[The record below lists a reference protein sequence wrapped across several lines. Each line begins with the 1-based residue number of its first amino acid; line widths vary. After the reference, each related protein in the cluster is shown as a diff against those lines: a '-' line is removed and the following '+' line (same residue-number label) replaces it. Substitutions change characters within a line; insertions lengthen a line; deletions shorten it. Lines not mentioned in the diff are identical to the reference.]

1 MTSAVLSHAQHA
13 PLVFADIKGFSSR
26 SDRDQLRSREDLYA
40 ELRAAFTDELWQLCP
55 QEDRGDGVL
64 LVVPPDLPVEALF
77 TAVLPR
83 LEHGLGARRR
93 SDPLLRLRIAVH
105 AGAVHRDGHGFA
117 GNAVNHVFRLCDGRP
132 LRQALDEAASDTA
145 LVVSEVI
152 HDSVVRAGLP
162 GVEPTT
168 FHPVTFQ
175 VKETRARAWLHVPGD
190 NACAMRIA
198 RESAAG
204 TDEGRGRDG
213 RGGVSISAGHSV
225 HMNGAVVAGGDA
237 QVSSPPAP
245 RSRRWRGGR

>member
-1 MTSAVLSHAQHA
+1 
-13 PLVFADIKGFSSR
+13 
-26 SDRDQLRSREDLYA
+26 
-40 ELRAAFTDELWQLCP
+40 
-55 QEDRGDGVL
+55 
-64 LVVPPDLPVEALF
+64 
-77 TAVLPR
+77 
-83 LEHGLGARRR
+83 
-93 SDPLLRLRIAVH
+93 
-105 AGAVHRDGHGFA
+105 
-117 GNAVNHVFRLCDGRP
+117 
-132 LRQALDEAASDTA
+132 
-145 LVVSEVI
+145 VSEVI

-168 FHPVTFQ
+168 FHPITFQ

-204 TDEGRGRDG
+204 TDEGRDRDG

-237 QVSSPPAP
+237 RVSSPPAP